1 MEAAVS
7 TENKNK
13 NELFC
18 KSKIIQNPRKWNR
31 SSASGECGA
40 QVGNRSEKAACSMA
54 EEQGATNQDAG
65 CPPHA
70 GARRSL
76 LSRTQLHRL
85 STIFT
90 PVLSPCCPATG
101 EAGVPDRRT
110 RREQA
115 HTAVG
120 TGAWQ
125 CLRLP
130 KPTAPLSA
138 PVLPPKSCTSSRRG
152 SLRPSP
158 RLISHL
164 RGRKRP
170 HRLEAPQL

>member
-1 MEAAVS
+1 METAVS
-7 TENKNK
+7 TEKKTK

-40 QVGNRSEKAACSMA
+40 QVGNRSEKAACGMA
-54 EEQGATNQDAG
+54 EEQGHTNQDAG

-90 PVLSPCCPATG
+90 SVLSPCSPLRERPVSRIG
-101 EAGVPDRRT
+101 GRGGSSHKLLLGPGHGNVYVSRRPP
-110 RREQA
+110 
-115 HTAVG
+115 
-120 TGAWQ
+120 
-125 CLRLP
+125 LP
-130 KPTAPLSA
+130 SLPLSSLPSHA
-138 PVLPPKSCTSSRRG
+138 RAAARAAFVLLQG
-152 SLRPSP
+152 
-158 RLISHL
+158 
-164 RGRKRP
+164 
-170 HRLEAPQL
+170 